1 MALHQFCDADCR
13 FVSKKVGCVPIDL
26 FDTRH
31 KKVLGENRAEKRF
44 GGATKSKCL
53 HARFARQCG
62 IAGQGHNSEGVGE
75 VDKPIAERPRKLPKL
90 HHLLIGA

>member
-13 FVSKKVGCVPIDL
+13 FVSRKVGCVLIDL
-26 FDTRH
+26 FDTQH
-31 KKVLGENRAEKRF
+31 KKVLGENRAGKRF

-62 IAGQGHNSEGVGE
+62 SADQKHNGEGVE
-75 VDKPIAERPRKLPKL
+75 EASKPFRLVEDTPNEAQ
-90 HHLLIGA
+90 